1 MSKAIEGEISDLVTT
16 QTALGRALGLSQQ
29 RIGQLIDE
37 GIVIR
42 DETARNGQV
51 MFFESVRNFFLS
63 RKKTFDDET
72 EPINFWK
79 EKGLHE
85 KAKRELSEIKLRK
98 MRGEVYDASK
108 VEGVLSEIL
117 TNFRNRLLGLPAK
130 YAAQLDGK
138 SHDEILSILTTAI
151 EENLNELTDRLESV
165 NFTDDSDIDAE
176 NLTDN

>member
-98 MRGEVYDASK
+98 MRGEARRGRRVRRLRLRLRRAGSLGCRLR
-108 VEGVLSEIL
+108 GVQG
-117 TNFRNRLLGLPAK
+117 RLRVGGA
-130 YAAQLDGK
+130 
-138 SHDEILSILTTAI
+138 
-151 EENLNELTDRLESV
+151 
-165 NFTDDSDIDAE
+165 
-176 NLTDN
+176 

>member
-1 MSKAIEGEISDLVTT
+1 MSKAVEGEIADLVTT

-63 RKKTFDDET
+63 RKKNWGEESTNV
-72 EPINFWK
+72 NFWE

-138 SHDEILSILTTAI
+138 RHDEIFSILTTAI
-151 EENLNELTDRLESV
+151 EENLNELTDRLSNV

>member
-1 MSKAIEGEISDLVTT
+1 MSKAVEGEIADLVTT

-42 DETARNGQV
+42 DETAKNGQV

-63 RKKTFDDET
+63 RKTNWGEEST
-72 EPINFWK
+72 NVNFWK

-98 MRGEVYDASK
+98 MRGEVYDASR

-138 SHDEILSILTTAI
+138 SHDEIFSILTTAI
-151 EENLNELTDRLESV
+151 EENLNELTDRLSNV
-165 NFTDDSDIDAE
+165 NFTDDNGIDDFDE
-176 NLTDN
+176 